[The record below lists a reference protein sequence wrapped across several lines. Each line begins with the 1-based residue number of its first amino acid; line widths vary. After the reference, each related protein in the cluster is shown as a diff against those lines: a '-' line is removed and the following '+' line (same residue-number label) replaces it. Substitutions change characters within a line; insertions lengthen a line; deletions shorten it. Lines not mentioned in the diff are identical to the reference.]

1 MNIMAELGL
10 ITDGISTD
18 FEHALK
24 VMRENGLNQ
33 AELQY
38 LWDKE
43 VGDFDKN
50 EIDKIEEL
58 LKRYKMEVSCISRH
72 NFAGIGVHEVNIGDS
87 TYNHHMEKLK
97 ECINM
102 AQKLG
107 SPLVRI
113 MSFRKEMVL
122 FGEHGAEKWNVS
134 DGAWSK
140 LVEILS
146 PVVKLAKEEGI
157 MLVVETG
164 NNAMITSC
172 FLGKKLI
179 DDLETTHLK
188 VLWDPANAL
197 YCGENPSKNAL
208 DSMVGGYL
216 GHVHMKDVEV
226 SIHQATIKCVALGE
240 GQMAPHLSTIA
251 KRLNDIGYKG
261 SMSLESVYRP
271 SGGDFEDGFKASI
284 STFKNLFS

>member
-1 MNIMAELGL
+1 MAELGL

-24 VMRENGLNQ
+24 IMSENGLNQ

-72 NFAGIGVHEVNIGDS
+72 NFAGIGVHDVNIGDS

-97 ECINM
+97 KCINM

-134 DGAWSK
+134 DGAWNK
-140 LVEILS
+140 LVELLS

-157 MLVVETG
+157 VLVVETG

-188 VLWDPANAL
+188 VLWDPANTL
-197 YCGENPSKNAL
+197 YCAENPSKNAL

>member
-1 MNIMAELGL
+1 MANLGV
-10 ITDGISTD
+10 ITDGISID

-24 VMRENGLNQ
+24 IMKNNNLTQ

-43 VGDFDKN
+43 VGDFNKS
-50 EIDKIEEL
+50 EVAKIEDL
-58 LKRYKMEVSCISRH
+58 LKRYEMEVSCISRH
-72 NFAGIGVHEVNIGDS
+72 NFAGVGVHEIEIGDS
-87 TYNHHMEKLK
+87 TYNLHMEKFK
-97 ECINM
+97 ECIGM
-102 AQKLG
+102 AQRLN

-134 DGAWSK
+134 DGAWNK
-140 LVEILS
+140 LIELLT

-172 FLGKKLI
+172 FLGRKLI
-179 DDLETTHLK
+179 DDLETKHLK

-226 SIHQATIKCVALGE
+226 AIHQATIKCVALGE
-240 GQMAPHLSTIA
+240 GQMAPHLSKIA
-251 KRLNDIGYKG
+251 DRLEEIGYNG

-271 SGGDFEDGFKASI
+271 DGGDFEDGFNASI
-284 STFKNLFS
+284 SKYKELYS

>member
-1 MNIMAELGL
+1 MAELGL

>member
-1 MNIMAELGL
+1 MAELGL

-140 LVEILS
+140 LVELLS

-240 GQMAPHLSTIA
+240 GQMAPHLSIIA
-251 KRLNDIGYKG
+251 ERLNDIEYKG

-271 SGGDFEDGFKASI
+271 SGGDFEDGFRASV

>member
-1 MNIMAELGL
+1 MAELGL

-24 VMRENGLNQ
+24 VMSENGLNQ

-140 LVEILS
+140 LVELLS
-146 PVVKLAKEEGI
+146 PVVQLAKEEGI

-240 GQMAPHLSTIA
+240 GQMAPHLSIIA
-251 KRLNDIGYKG
+251 ERLNDIDYKG

-271 SGGDFEDGFKASI
+271 SGGDFEDGFQASI
-284 STFKNLFS
+284 STFINLFS

>member
-1 MNIMAELGL
+1 MAELGL

-24 VMRENGLNQ
+24 VMSENGLNQ

-72 NFAGIGVHEVNIGDS
+72 NFSGIGVHEVNIGDS

-102 AQKLG
+102 AQRLD

-134 DGAWSK
+134 NGAWSK
-140 LVEILS
+140 LVELLS
-146 PVVKLAKEEGI
+146 PVVQLAKEEGI

-251 KRLNDIGYKG
+251 ERLNDIDYKG

-271 SGGDFEDGFKASI
+271 SGGDFEDGFQASI

>member
-1 MNIMAELGL
+1 MAELGL

-24 VMRENGLNQ
+24 VMSENGLNQ

-140 LVEILS
+140 LVEHLS
-146 PVVKLAKEEGI
+146 PVVQLAKEEGI

-240 GQMAPHLSTIA
+240 GQMAPHLSIIA
-251 KRLNDIGYKG
+251 ERLNDIDYKG

-271 SGGDFEDGFKASI
+271 SGGDFEDGFQASI
-284 STFKNLFS
+284 STFINLFS

>member
-1 MNIMAELGL
+1 MAKLGV
-10 ITDGISTD
+10 ITDGISRD
-18 FEHALK
+18 LEHALR
-24 VMRENGLNQ
+24 VMQKNGLNQ
-33 AELQY
+33 AELQF
-38 LWDKE
+38 LGDKE
-43 VGDFDKN
+43 VGDLSAD
-50 EIDKIEEL
+50 EL
-58 LKRYKMEVSCISRH
+58 MKTKQLVDQYDMQVSCISRH
-72 NFAGIGVHEVNIGDS
+72 NFAGLGVHEVTVGD
-87 TYNHHMEKLK
+87 TNYNHHMDKLK
-97 ECINM
+97 QCIEM
-102 AQKLG
+102 AQQFNA
-107 SPLVRI
+107 PLVRI

-140 LVEILS
+140 LVELLS

>member
-1 MNIMAELGL
+1 MAKLGV

-24 VMRENGLNQ
+24 VMSDNGLDQ

-43 VGDFDKN
+43 VGDMSKS
-50 EIDKIEEL
+50 EIDKAGEL
-58 LKRYKMEVSCISRH
+58 LKNYNMEVSCISRH
-72 NFAGIGVHEVNIGDS
+72 NFAGIGVHEVSIGDS

-97 ECINM
+97 ECIDM

-134 DGAWSK
+134 DGAWNK
-140 LVEILS
+140 LVELLT
-146 PVVKLAKEEGI
+146 PVVQLAKESDI

-172 FLGKKLI
+172 YLGRKLI
-179 DDLETTHLK
+179 DDLETKHLK

-208 DSMVGGYL
+208 DSMEGGYL

-226 SIHQATIKCVALGE
+226 AIHQATIKCVALGE
-240 GQMAPHLSTIA
+240 GQMAPHLQTIA
-251 KRLNDIGYKG
+251 DRLNEIGYDG
-261 SMSLESVYRP
+261 AMSLESVFRP
-271 SGGDFEDGFKASI
+271 SEGNFEDGFRESV
-284 STFKNLFS
+284 STFKRLYS

>member
-1 MNIMAELGL
+1 MAELGL

-140 LVEILS
+140 LVELLS

>member
-1 MNIMAELGL
+1 MAKLGV

-24 VMRENGLNQ
+24 VMSDNGLDQ

-43 VGDFDKN
+43 VGDMSKS
-50 EIDKIEEL
+50 EIEKAGEL
-58 LKRYKMEVSCISRH
+58 LKKYNMDVSCISRH
-72 NFAGIGVHEVNIGDS
+72 NFAGIGVHEVSIGDS

-97 ECINM
+97 ECIDM

-122 FGEHGAEKWNVS
+122 FGEQGAEKWNVS
-134 DGAWSK
+134 DGAWNK
-140 LVEILS
+140 LVELLT
-146 PVVKLAKEEGI
+146 PVVQLAKESDI

-164 NNAMITSC
+164 NNAIITSC
-172 FLGKKLI
+172 YLGRKLI
-179 DDLETTHLK
+179 DDLETKHLK

-197 YCGENPSKNAL
+197 YCGENPSEDAL
-208 DSMVGGYL
+208 DSMQGGYL

-226 SIHQATIKCVALGE
+226 TIHQATIKCVALGA
-240 GQMAPHLSTIA
+240 GQMAPHLQKIA
-251 KRLNDIGYKG
+251 DRLNEIGYDG
-261 SMSLESVYRP
+261 AMSLESVFRP
-271 SGGDFEDGFKASI
+271 SEGDFEDGFRESV
-284 STFKNLFS
+284 SMFKTLYS